1 MAKDI
6 KATLTHCSSTD
17 KNPNHENCPP
27 GPAGWCFYNNAR
39 AKNEEP
45 KSHSEMSI
53 RLTPELV
60 KRMEPLYNRL
70 SDEKLLSRCARGAT
84 QNANES
90 LHALVWRYCPKTVF
104 VTRPRLELA
113 VAHAVAEFNMGTL
126 GALFLRKRHSG
137 DNISGSSEQIAKT
150 RDSRRKQQSEK
161 QKKRTTGKRLRKIKG
176 KKQAAAARKKG
187 GKADDDYQAGG
198 F

>member
-126 GALFLRKRHSG
+126 GALFLRKGTVEITYLGPVNKLQRQETVG
-137 DNISGSSEQIAKT
+137 EN
-150 RDSRRKQQSEK
+150 SRVRS
-161 QKKRTTGKRLRKIKG
+161 KRRGQRENV
-176 KKQAAAARKKG
+176 
-187 GKADDDYQAGG
+187 
-198 F
+198 